1 MAAALTGWMS
11 DRSAHRVG
19 VWRNVAAML
28 AGNALC
34 LAIGG
39 AWLWVSVGP
48 RQAWLLGVAPF
59 VLGGVLKSV
68 LGAALLKAYAL
79 GMPGRP
85 GA

>member
-1 MAAALTGWMS
+1 
-11 DRSAHRVG
+11 
-19 VWRNVAAML
+19 ML